1 MRVDMVTSGNRMRRA
16 GIGRWLGVLALLGVL
31 AGCGGK
37 KANPLRVTVMRC
49 PAPAVVEGVSTLTRF
64 ADARRTADAVLFTA
78 SIEDLTLK
86 CDQGERVR
94 SHLRFR
100 VVATRGPALR
110 DEVVEVPYFVAVMR
124 DNGEIVAKRIYR
136 TRLVF
141 ARGAKRAETMEEIL
155 QTIPSIEQA
164 RRYDYELLVG
174 FQVKTDDLIF
184 NVMR

>member
-1 MRVDMVTSGNRMRRA
+1 MIADRMRMA
-16 GIGRWLGVLALLGVL
+16 GFGRWLVVLVLVGLL

-49 PAPAVVEGVSTLTRF
+49 PAPAVVEGVATLTRF
-64 ADARRTADAVLFTA
+64 AGARRTADAVLFTA
-78 SIEDLTLK
+78 AIEDLRLR

-100 VVATRGPALR
+100 IVATRGPALR
-110 DEVVEVPYFVAVMR
+110 DEVVEVPYFVAVIR
-124 DNGEIVAKRIYR
+124 DNGEIVAKKIYR

-141 ARGAKRAETMEEIL
+141 TRGSKRAETVEEIL
-155 QTIPSIEQA
+155 QTIPSIAQA

-184 NVMR
+184 NVVR

>member
-1 MRVDMVTSGNRMRRA
+1 M
-16 GIGRWLGVLALLGVL
+16 
-31 AGCGGK
+31 
-37 KANPLRVTVMRC
+37 
-49 PAPAVVEGVSTLTRF
+49 
-64 ADARRTADAVLFTA
+64 
-78 SIEDLTLK
+78 
-86 CDQGERVR
+86 R

-100 VVATRGPALR
+100 IVATRGPALR

-124 DNGEIVAKRIYR
+124 DNGEIVAKKIYR

-141 ARGAKRAETMEEIL
+141 AGGAKRAETVEEIL

-184 NVMR
+184 NVVR